1 MLGTVW
7 AFVAEKAT
15 GLTVMEQLFNLTM
28 SGLVFFVG
36 AVQLLIYAS
45 LIPIVN
51 GESTDTHS
59 FGPFTA
65 VTERWNGR
73 LVMLG
78 FFSLIVIKMFHNT
91 PVFH

>member
-1 MLGTVW
+1 
-7 AFVAEKAT
+7 
-15 GLTVMEQLFNLTM
+15 MEQLFNPTT

-36 AVQLLIYAS
+36 AVQLFIYAS
-45 LIPIVN
+45 LIPIMN

-73 LVMLG
+73 FVMLG
-78 FFSLIVIKMFHNT
+78 FFSLIVTEMFHNT
-91 PVFH
+91 PVSH

>member
-1 MLGTVW
+1 
-7 AFVAEKAT
+7 
-15 GLTVMEQLFNLTM
+15 MEQLLNPTT

-36 AVQLLIYAS
+36 AVQLFIYAS
-45 LIPIVN
+45 LIPIMN
-51 GESTDTHS
+51 GESTHAHS

-78 FFSLIVIKMFHNT
+78 FFSLIVTETFH
-91 PVFH
+91 